1 MPGVWWKVSQVPARL
16 QHHFVLLFSMAWW
29 VVTDKWGGVRIVV
42 EKTVKESEFC
52 SFPQM
57 LLLQF
62 CIPTF

>member
-1 MPGVWWKVSQVPARL
+1 MMKGFSGTCKAATSFCI
-16 QHHFVLLFSMAWW
+16 FVLLFSMAWW